1 MTIILSGIML
11 IKNYFKI
18 MRTQIIKND
27 KLKEI
32 LTERG
37 HIFKEIGVINEQLM
51 ELDKERTK
59 LGYKMD
65 KLKNKTQDI
74 MNKEKIEVSP
84 YEIITRIYLNDKHE
98 NEVEILDKLE
108 EYKKALD
115 EEIEK
120 SKQPEQVVEVIE
132 PVEEAKED

>member
-1 MTIILSGIML
+1 ML
-11 IKNYFKI
+11 INNYFKI
-18 MRTQIIKND
+18 MRTQIINND
-27 KLKEI
+27 KLTEI
-32 LTERG
+32 LSERG
-37 HIFKEIGVINEQLM
+37 RLFKKINIINEKLM

-65 KLKNKTQDI
+65 KLKNKTQEI
-74 MNKEKIEVSP
+74 MDKEKIEVGA
-84 YEIITRIYLNDKHE
+84 YEVITRIYLNNKHE
-98 NEVEILDKLE
+98 NEIEILDKLE